1 MRIQQQFFQNSLWCA
16 IRNFTFGKELGNNRI
31 VSLLIVALSLQ
42 AHQGLLNEWER
53 SKLPNTTCHVDKRRG
68 RKLCDE
74 PQTNAAECSL
84 GKHCFLHLSLIQG
97 FFFLLAPTDQP
108 VLWLCATQVWVAPVS
123 WLSQNLRH
131 CFSSW
136 HLISK
141 ISKVLQLRGAMYV
154 LQCQNLKMN
163 P

>member
-31 VSLLIVALSLQ
+31 VSLSIVALSLQ

-97 FFFLLAPTDQP
+97 FFFPSGTNRSACAVAVRNPSVGGTCLMTKPELASLFLLLA
-108 VLWLCATQVWVAPVS
+108 S
-123 WLSQNLRH
+123 
-131 CFSSW
+131 
-136 HLISK
+136 
-141 ISKVLQLRGAMYV
+141 Y
-154 LQCQNLKMN
+154 
-163 P
+163 